1 MAKGMK
7 TGGRQKGT
15 PNKNNQPIID
25 KLAELNCDPIEGM
38 ATIARKAMDEGE
50 FILAGTMFKELAQ
63 YVAPKRKS
71 VEMNTHV
78 TFEERLQHMT
88 EDELDD
94 ELRGYKLDPA
104 KLQQARFNTN
114 CQGAYQATTRLSLQ
128 GYVS

>member
-15 PNKNNQPIID
+15 PNKNNQTIMD
-25 KLAELNCDPIEGM
+25 KLSDLNCDPIEGM

-50 FILAGTMFKELAQ
+50 FILAGTMYRELAQ

-94 ELRGYKLDPA
+94 ELRGYSIDPA
-104 KLQQARFNTN
+104 KL
-114 CQGAYQATTRLSLQ
+114 
-128 GYVS
+128 